1 MDIKRHVLL
10 EVSDLGRELAFKWMM
25 GQTCCKGQL
34 EEIKELVVTGL
45 NGTKIPAIVRRKEET
60 AQKDVI
66 AVGFSSPFLNE
77 GNRLRIPG
85 FVPLKE
91 IQNAVHPY
99 EILTK
104 EFSERTNAL
113 KALAKIYQIAQ
124 KYDMTLG
131 VFGSAALEVYTS
143 LPYTHNESDLDL
155 IIRGAKI
162 EKIERFYRSIKEIG
176 QKYNCKV
183 DLELECQDYEIKV
196 AELFTDTEH
205 ILGKGMD
212 GVQLF
217 TREKVNQWLNS

>member
-10 EVSDLGRELAFKWMM
+10 EVSNLGRELAFEWMM
-25 GQTCCKGQL
+25 DQTCCKGRL
-34 EEIKELVVTGL
+34 AEIKELVVTGL
-45 NGTKIPAIVRRKEET
+45 NGTKIPAIVRRKAET
-60 AQKDVI
+60 ARKDVI
-66 AVGFSSPFLNE
+66 AVGFSSPLLNE

-85 FVPLKE
+85 FVPIKE

-99 EILTK
+99 EILAK

-113 KALAKIYQIAQ
+113 KALAKIYQNAQ
-124 KYDMTLG
+124 EYDITLG

-143 LPYTHNESDLDL
+143 LPYTHNDSDLDL
-155 IIRGAKI
+155 IIRGAEI
-162 EKIERFYRSIKEIG
+162 EKIENFYRSILEIG
-176 QKYNCKV
+176 KQYDCKV

-212 GVQLF
+212 GVELI
-217 TREKVNQWLNS
+217 TREKVNQWLHS